1 MRMWRQLA
9 ALALI
14 GLTMAGPAH
23 ADGNKNAVK
32 KDVKTTQDYM
42 QMPRMA
48 VPVPV
53 EGTEA
58 FRQLEVELWIYVP
71 NPELQLKLKPMLS
84 TLADTIRAKLKK
96 NPSSTYESA
105 EEGPL
110 AIKEIARD
118 TIEDQIG
125 KDAGEDVLIKSMLVR

>member
-1 MRMWRQLA
+1 MISGRMLA
-9 ALALI
+9 ATMVAIVALTP
-14 GLTMAGPAH
+14 GARAE
-23 ADGNKNAVK
+23 GNKNAVK
-32 KDVKTTQDYM
+32 KDVKVTQDYM

-58 FRQLEVELWIYVP
+58 YRQLEVELWIYEP
-71 NPELQLKLKPMLS
+71 NPDLQLKLKPMLS
-84 TLADTIRAKLKK
+84 TIADKIRVKLKK
-96 NPSSTYESA
+96 NKAEVYESA
-105 EEGPL
+105 QEGPL

-118 TIEDQIG
+118 AVEDIIG

>member
-1 MRMWRQLA
+1 MVA
-9 ALALI
+9 IVALTPGAR
-14 GLTMAGPAH
+14 AE
-23 ADGNKNAVK
+23 GNKNAVK
-32 KDVKTTQDYM
+32 KDVKVTQDYM

-58 FRQLEVELWIYVP
+58 YRQLEVELWIYEP
-71 NPELQLKLKPMLS
+71 NPDLQLKLKPMLS
-84 TLADTIRAKLKK
+84 TIADKIRVKLKK
-96 NPSSTYESA
+96 NKAEVYESA
-105 EEGPL
+105 QEGPL

-118 TIEDQIG
+118 AVEDIIG